1 MSPTTLPP
9 RRRDALRALVAV
21 LLLAGPIWIP
31 ALHLDDPTYQ
41 YERTRVVVDGGSVG
55 LANESEAP
63 PRTTPSD
70 RIVCAGAA
78 SRACAFER
86 HLVRNHTVLT
96 GVYASTPGK
105 RTDTFAVGPDRYDYV
120 QIDDAIYEP
129 ITLANRSRTYVVA
142 NGTVYRRG
150 TAPDG
155 VATSGTLYRSELSLR
170 RASPTEAL
178 ADVSRDAESVPT
190 PIGRAAET
198 GVGTSHAGLDVP
210 QTPIRTGD
218 GTYYRVYL
226 AEWRGPVIE
235 TSWIE
240 TLLVVGS
247 STTGLFTLYR
257 LRRRVEITYVGP
269 REEGDF
275 EP

>member
-1 MSPTTLPP
+1 MSPTTLTP

-21 LLLAGPIWIP
+21 LLLAGPVWIP

-41 YERTRVVVDGGSVG
+41 YERTRVVVDGGGVALVNG
-55 LANESEAP
+55 SEAP

-70 RIVCAGAA
+70 RIVCAGTT

-86 HLVRNHTVLT
+86 HLTRNHTVLT
-96 GVYASTPGK
+96 GIYASSPGE

-129 ITLANRSRTYVVA
+129 TTLANRSRTYVVA

-178 ADVSRDAESVPT
+178 ADVSRDPDAVPA

-198 GVGTSHAGLDVP
+198 GVGTSHTRLEVP
-210 QTPIRTGD
+210 QTPIQTGNE
-218 GTYYRVYL
+218 TYYRVHL

-235 TSWIE
+235 SGWIE
-240 TLLVVGS
+240 TLLVVGAS
-247 STTGLFTLYR
+247 IAGLVTLYR

-269 REEGDF
+269 REEHDS

>member
-1 MSPTTLPP
+1 MPATVLTP
-9 RRRDALRALVAV
+9 RRRDTLRALVAV
-21 LLLAGPIWIP
+21 LLLAGPGWIP

-41 YERTRVVVDGGSVG
+41 YERTRVVVDGGGVA
-55 LANESEAP
+55 LANGSETP
-63 PRTTPSD
+63 PRTIPSE
-70 RIVCAGAA
+70 RIVCANAA

-86 HLVRNHTVLT
+86 HLNRNHTVLT
-96 GVYASTPGK
+96 GIYASSPGE

-120 QIDDAIYEP
+120 QIDGTIYEP

-142 NGTVYRRG
+142 NGTVYPRG
-150 TAPDG
+150 AAPDG

-170 RASPTEAL
+170 RASPAEAL
-178 ADVSRDAESVPT
+178 TDVSRDADEVPA

-198 GVGTSHAGLDVP
+198 GDATSHARLDVP

-218 GTYYRVYL
+218 GAYYRVYL
-226 AEWRGPVIE
+226 ADWRDPIVE
-235 TSWIE
+235 SDWIE

-247 STTGLFTLYR
+247 PIAGLFTLSR
-257 LRRRVEITYVGP
+257 LRRRVEVTYAGP
-269 REEGDF
+269 RAERDA